1 MQEWM
6 QQMQK
11 PQQTQYI
18 DHFTIAMAYVP
29 WQTNCNMYENLDE
42 AYKAGTIFPPLYKP
56 FVGRRRCNECKQ

>member
-18 DHFTIAMAYVP
+18 DQFPLAMTYVP
-29 WQTNCNMYENLDE
+29 WQTNCNMYDNLDE
-42 AYKAGTIFPPLYKP
+42 AYNTGTIFPVLNKP
-56 FVGRRRCNECKQ
+56 FMGRRCCS